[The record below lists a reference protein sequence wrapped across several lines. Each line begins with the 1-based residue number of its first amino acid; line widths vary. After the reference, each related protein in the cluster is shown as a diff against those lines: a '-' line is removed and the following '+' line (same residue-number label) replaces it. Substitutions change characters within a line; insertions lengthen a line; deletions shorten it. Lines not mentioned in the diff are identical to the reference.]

1 MRRRAPA
8 AMARSSQRSCRSIV
22 SIISKRRSCAL
33 PAGIRLTPTSSNGN
47 IFPGRSASPTACGA
61 RSRADITCAG
71 AAKAMQQKT
80 YNIVTAVL
88 FLVVALLHLLRII
101 LDWPAQIGG
110 LSIPLW
116 ASWLALIVAAA
127 LAYLGFRQNARLRHV
142 EG

>member
-1 MRRRAPA
+1 
-8 AMARSSQRSCRSIV
+8 
-22 SIISKRRSCAL
+22 
-33 PAGIRLTPTSSNGN
+33 
-47 IFPGRSASPTACGA
+47 
-61 RSRADITCAG
+61 
-71 AAKAMQQKT
+71 MQQKT